1 MFSLPTG
8 PGSPKTK
15 CVSCG
20 ARSKWICQGCK
31 QWFCQNCAPT
41 GLCPTHYEMLDTEEK
56 EALAKVMTL
65 FSTKIKKLPIL
76 MGTILVP
83 AIFIPVMMG
92 IFIDDIFY
100 FLTIPIV
107 LMELL
112 ISFLIII
119 HPLRKDLPRLKQMAR
134 KYNFGSGPSP
144 NREPYSLSESPPTQ
158 PMSNVEA
165 MRQRFKQPYFPP
177 ASGIS
182 SSSTQA
188 SSLFTRKFICFCFLL
203 VIVVVGVVIGFTLM
217 QNS

>member
-1 MFSLPTG
+1 
-8 PGSPKTK
+8 
-15 CVSCG
+15 
-20 ARSKWICQGCK
+20 
-31 QWFCQNCAPT
+31 
-41 GLCPTHYEMLDTEEK
+41 MLDTEEK
-56 EALAKVMTL
+56 EAVAKVMTL

-134 KYNFGSGPSP
+134 KYNFGSGSSP
-144 NREPYSLSESPPTQ
+144 NREPYSLSESPQTQ
-158 PMSNVEA
+158 PMSNIEA
-165 MRQRFKQPYFPP
+165 MRQRFKQQNFPP
-177 ASGIS
+177 ASDIGS
-182 SSSTQA
+182 GSTQV
-188 SSLFTRKFICFCFLL
+188 SSLFTRTFICFCFVL
-203 VIVVVGVVIGFTLM
+203 VIIVVGVVIGFTLM